1 MSEFLVVGYEGGGHR
16 RHPLTWGAA
25 AILDPEGALHNGVL
39 NPNGNCGDPDG
50 QAALAKHVKDGVVGA
65 LEVPAPVAKLGPYY
79 VADLRIDLYFK
90 KPYQCVRPS
99 MLGIISTSIGTTRAY
114 YVFESFERCESWLIH
129 LNAGQYV
136 LVPAQP

>member
-1 MSEFLVVGYEGGGHR
+1 
-16 RHPLTWGAA
+16 
-25 AILDPEGALHNGVL
+25 
-39 NPNGNCGDPDG
+39 
-50 QAALAKHVKDGVVGA
+50 
-65 LEVPAPVAKLGPYY
+65 
-79 VADLRIDLYFK
+79 
-90 KPYQCVRPS
+90 